1 MTACTAITSIVLVV
15 SYSQG
20 THWEVREGTW
30 SVPAVLRFTMFVLLV
45 TFGRTIAVAVARG
58 FRYHQA
64 RMQSREFT
72 DIRRTRN
79 VADALAVAERL
90 PQSPAAS
97 VTASGLKF
105 LQSASL
111 QSKSDLAELLD
122 SRMAV
127 ARAETAIELKAGLNS
142 LASIVTTAP
151 LVGLFGTLIGILN
164 TFKGYSMS
172 RATVLSMVAGSIA
185 NALVTTVASLFVAVL
200 AVWAYNYFTNK
211 MDGFYLEMNNASLQ
225 LLTNFESFDLTDVHL
240 PPTILKVPNLLK

>member
-1 MTACTAITSIVLVV
+1 MTACTAISSIVLVV
-15 SYSQG
+15 LFHQG
-20 THWEVREGTW
+20 AHWEIREETW
-30 SVPAVLRFTMFVLLV
+30 SVPAALRFTMFVLLV
-45 TFGRTIAVAVARG
+45 MFGRTVAIAFGRS

-64 RMQSREFT
+64 RAQSRKFIE
-72 DIRRTRN
+72 IRRTRN

-90 PQSPAAS
+90 SQSPAAS
-97 VTASGLKF
+97 VTASGLRF
-105 LQSASL
+105 LQSSSL
-111 QSKSDLAELLD
+111 HSKSDLAELLD

-164 TFKGYSMS
+164 AFKGYSMS

-185 NALVTTVASLFVAVL
+185 NALVTTIASLFVAVL
-200 AVWAYNYFTNK
+200 AVWAYNYFIDK

-225 LLTNFESFDLTDVHL
+225 LLTNFEGFDLTEV
-240 PPTILKVPNLLK
+240 PIPATTPKAPNLLK